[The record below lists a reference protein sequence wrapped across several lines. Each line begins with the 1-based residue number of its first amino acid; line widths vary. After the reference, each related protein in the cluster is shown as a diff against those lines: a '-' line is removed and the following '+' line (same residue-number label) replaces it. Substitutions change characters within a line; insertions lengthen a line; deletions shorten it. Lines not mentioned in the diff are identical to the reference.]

1 MKRTIIIKQGSSTVG
16 TRAIVTEK
24 LSPGKEI
31 SHKYL
36 CYRCDSIMG
45 GEWRNETTRVLA
57 TDGINKLLN
66 DSARAASQL
75 HLYNKARIT
84 GS

>member
-1 MKRTIIIKQGSSTVG
+1 MKRTVIIKLRSSTVG

-24 LSPGKEI
+24 LSLGEEI
-31 SHKYL
+31 SYEYL
-36 CYRCDSIMG
+36 CYRCDPIMG
-45 GEWRNETTRVLA
+45 GEWKNETTRVLA
-57 TDGINKLLN
+57 TDEINKLLN

-75 HLYNKARIT
+75 HLYNTARMT